1 MFEVLLYAAI
11 ATIICV
17 MLYSVLG
24 KDVGEGS
31 DASINPKDF
40 MEKVKSEKRP
50 SFVDPVGDDIVPS
63 MLSPLL
69 KRDPSFSKKDF
80 IEGARM
86 AYPMILEAFAE
97 GDRDTLSSLLAPD
110 VYELYDQTLAER
122 EEANQKQITDLGRLI
137 DARLVACDVVKNKAQ
152 ISVEYEADIAS
163 AVLNEHGETVL
174 GDPDLLARI
183 KETWT
188 FEKDLKSSDP
198 TWRLVDVAPS
208 EGDDLEA
215 DPTPDTKK

>member
-24 KDVGEGS
+24 KDVGTGS
-31 DASINPKDF
+31 DSSINPEDF
-40 MEKVKSEKRP
+40 MEKMKTDKRP
-50 SFVDPVGDDIVPS
+50 AFVEPISDDVPPS

-69 KRDPSFSKKDF
+69 KRDPSFSKRDF

-97 GDRDTLSSLLAPD
+97 GDRDTLSSLLVPD
-110 VYELYDQTLAER
+110 VYDLYDQTISER
-122 EEANQKQITDLGRLI
+122 EAANQKQITDLGRLV
-137 DARLVACDVVKNKAQ
+137 DARLVDCDVNKNKAQ

-163 AVLNEHGETVL
+163 AVLNEQGETVL
-174 GDPDLLARI
+174 GDPDLLARV
-183 KETWT
+183 KEVWV

-215 DPTPDTKK
+215 DPTPDTQK